1 MSADKRK
8 KKLTDGGGGGAGD
21 DAAVEELLR
30 AAQDDVLL
38 NLRVNSHS
46 VASDS
51 HFSSLDSDLMLRF
64 DALRSKPSV
73 PNPSA
78 SNSDGDDLEARF
90 AKLKGGVGSD
100 GGVGSVGNGE
110 GVGEES
116 GMEDEVEKVMK
127 WAMDSVRLD
136 MSSGKSTGEEDVSET
151 VTSESESQSSDEED
165 EGDEKAMGKKKVNA
179 KAEKKKWFFQR

>member
-1 MSADKRK
+1 MNTDKRK
-8 KKLTDGGGGGAGD
+8 KKPTDGGGGGGD

-46 VASDS
+46 VGSDA
-51 HFSSLDSDLMLRF
+51 HFSSLDPDLTRRF

-73 PNPSA
+73 PCS
-78 SNSDGDDLEARF
+78 SNSDCDDLEARF
-90 AKLKGGVGSD
+90 AKLKGGVGSEGGGGSVGS
-100 GGVGSVGNGE
+100 GGVGE
-110 GVGEES
+110 L
-116 GMEDEVEKVMK
+116 GMEEDEVEKVMK

-136 MSSGKSTGEEDVSET
+136 QSSGKSTGEVEKEEEVGET
-151 VTSESESQSSDEED
+151 VSSESQSSDDDEEN
-165 EGDEKAMGKKKVNA
+165 EGNGKKEKA

>member
-1 MSADKRK
+1 MNTDKRK
-8 KKLTDGGGGGAGD
+8 KKPTDGGGGGGD

-46 VASDS
+46 VGSDA
-51 HFSSLDSDLMLRF
+51 HFSSLDPDLMRRF

-73 PNPSA
+73 PSS
-78 SNSDGDDLEARF
+78 SNSHCDDLEARF
-90 AKLKGGVGSD
+90 AKLKGGVGSEGGGGSVGS
-100 GGVGSVGNGE
+100 GGVG
-110 GVGEES
+110 ES

-136 MSSGKSTGEEDVSET
+136 QSSGKSTGEVEEEKEEEVGET
-151 VTSESESQSSDEED
+151 VTSSESESSDDDEEN
-165 EGDEKAMGKKKVNA
+165 EGNGKMKEKA